1 MANSLSLKLYLAT
14 RARSRRAARK
24 PAATRD
30 GADAARVM
38 AGERNGEASAPRP
51 DGPLLWIH
59 TGQDSHALAARE
71 LAHRLRT
78 ERAELNILF
87 TTTAEKRRDSTP
99 DALSQLAPTDALS
112 PVRRFLDHWQ
122 PSLTL
127 WSEPDVRPA
136 LVTQTAK
143 RDIPMF
149 FVDAHTA
156 PSEPHGWRFWPSLS
170 GSLLAD
176 FRNVITGDRVKAG
189 SLRRLGA
196 DPAKTEVIG
205 YLEEGTAALPCNQAE
220 RDALA
225 EELQGRPVWLA
236 VRAADDE
243 LEPVLDAHRQALRRT
258 HRLLLI
264 LVPEENGHHDGPDA
278 GAELQAALQDQGFV
292 TALRSAGDEPEAET
306 QIYIADSIEELGLWY
321 RLAAVSFLGQS
332 LEASGGVNPFEP
344 AALGS
349 AIIHGPNVRSFRRAY
364 GRLASAGATR
374 MVRNP
379 AQLYESLEELLQP
392 DVAAMMAHEAWKVC
406 TSGAEVTD
414 RAMDLVLAELDAIED
429 R

>member
-24 PAATRD
+24 PVAPQD
-30 GADAARVM
+30 GAETARIL

-51 DGPLLWIH
+51 KGPLLWIH

-71 LAHRLRT
+71 LAHRLRS
-78 ERAELNILF
+78 ERSELNILF
-87 TTTAEKRRDSTP
+87 TTTAEKRRDGTR
-99 DALSQLAPTDALS
+99 DALSQLAPDDAS
-112 PVRRFLDHWQ
+112 PPVRRFLDHWQ
-122 PSLTL
+122 PTLSLWT
-127 WSEPDVRPA
+127 EPDVRPA
-136 LVTQTAK
+136 LVAQTNK
-143 RDIPMF
+143 RNIPMF

-170 GSLLAD
+170 GSILSD

-196 DPAKTEVIG
+196 DPARTEVIG

-220 RDALA
+220 RDSLA
-225 EELQGRPVWLA
+225 EELEGRPVWLA
-236 VRAADDE
+236 VRTADDE

-264 LVPEENGHHDGPDA
+264 LVPEETDHPDGPDA
-278 GAELQAALQDQGFV
+278 GPELQAALQDQGFM
-292 TALRSAGDEPEAET
+292 TALRSAGEEPEPET

-349 AIIHGPNVRSFRRAY
+349 AIIHGPNVRNYRRAY

-379 AQLYESLEELLQP
+379 EQLYDALEDLLSP
-392 DVAAMMAHEAWKVC
+392 DVAATMAHEAWKVC

-414 RAMDLVLAELDAIED
+414 RAMDLVLSELDALED
-429 R
+429 G